1 MDGSNTKDSQI
12 LKDSQNFKDSQD
24 PNDRAKLK
32 FLRISKINSQSSRDS
47 QNPIS

>member
-12 LKDSQNFKDSQD
+12 LKDSQNFTDSKNPKD
-24 PNDRAKLK
+24 RVKLK
-32 FLRISKINSQSSRDS
+32 ALRISKINSQSSRDS